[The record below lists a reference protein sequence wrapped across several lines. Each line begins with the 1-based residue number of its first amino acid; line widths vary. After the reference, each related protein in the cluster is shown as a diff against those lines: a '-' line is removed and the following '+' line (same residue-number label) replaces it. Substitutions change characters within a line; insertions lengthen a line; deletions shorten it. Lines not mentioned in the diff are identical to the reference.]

1 MPALSRVAV
10 EGLTDIKT
18 VVLSLAWSC
27 LSDTPAD
34 QKNLYFD
41 EFVTSKT
48 MLWDLASDHP
58 IKFAPSLFE
67 MLQSETLPTVENFIK
82 LPGLAFKGWGIY
94 LIVLG
99 KPGEPYRVYIGSAT
113 CSDRGMLKRF
123 YKYDTETA
131 LPKYYEASLEEGFT
145 VVHRGL
151 LCWTLSIP
159 PPAIQPTF
167 RLLFLLLEAT
177 FSYVFWAMRTP
188 NGKDYGMGHI
198 CLWDRLSLEYSGLC
212 SHCCLTEGVNGE
224 FSLSAEELE
233 ALAVKKKEHVSA
245 KGRAYHRTQ
254 METNYEEY
262 HAKNTAYHQM
272 QMDTNYEAYHQRRS
286 VAASNHYRKQMET
299 NYDEFNARRAA
310 NRATYRSKQM
320 ETNRDAY
327 RASVNKSSRKAKAAH
342 VINNTYHCTLC
353 NTTCQSQFEL
363 TRHEK
368 TSKHLAAIATTF
380 DDKLFVCRP
389 CRYGTNESR
398 DWKSHCRSKRHRRL
412 VADSLSSRLG

>member
-10 EGLTDIKT
+10 EGLTDIET

-27 LSDTPAD
+27 LSDTPEN

-41 EFVTSKT
+41 EFITSET
-48 MLWDLASDHP
+48 MLWDVASDHP

-67 MLQSETLPTVENFIK
+67 MLQSETLPTVEDFIK

-113 CSDRGMLKRF
+113 ASERGMLSRF
-123 YKYDTETA
+123 YNYDTETL
-131 LPKYYEASLEEGFT
+131 LPTYYEASLEEGFT

-159 PPAIQPTF
+159 PPAVQPTF

-177 FSYVFWAMRTP
+177 FSYVFWVMRAR
-188 NGKDYGMGHI
+188 NGKDYGMEHI

-212 SHCCLTEGVNGE
+212 SHCCLTEGVHGE

-233 ALAVKKKEHVSA
+233 ALAVKKKEHRA
-245 KGRAYHRTQ
+245 TYNMAYHRRQMETNHEEYHEKKMAYHRRQ

-262 HAKNTAYHQM
+262 NT
-272 QMDTNYEAYHQRRS
+272 RC
-286 VAASNHYRKQMET
+286 VAAK
-299 NYDEFNARRAA
+299 
-310 NRATYRSKQM
+310 ATYRSKQM
-320 ETNRDAY
+320 ATNYHAY
-327 RASVNKSSRKAKAAH
+327 RASVNESSRKAKAANVQRYRDNDKAQRAKH
-342 VINNTYHCTLC
+342 VINKTYHCSLC
-353 NTTCQSQFEL
+353 NISCRDQSDL
-363 TRHEK
+363 TNHEK
-368 TSKHLAAIATTF
+368 TSRHLSAIADTF
-380 DDKLFVCRP
+380 DNKRFVCRT
-389 CRYGTNESR
+389 CHYGTNKTS
-398 DWKSHCRSKRHRRL
+398 DWKKHCRSDRHRRS
-412 VADSLSSRLG
+412 VADSLSSQLG